1 MTTEPTSK
9 SQSAKHPAVLKLMGG
24 APFSQRMQQV
34 YDTLA
39 RRAYELFESRGRQDG
54 QDLEDWF
61 RAESELLNQMPVEI
75 SEADDQVIV
84 RAEVPG
90 LSDKDIEVRV
100 APHRLIIT
108 GKREQISSQKKT
120 HSERGSDEVFRMIDL
135 SEEIDPDKVRAT
147 LQDGTLE
154 VALPKADPAK
164 KISAAVKA
172 ALRAQCRYG
181 CCRFTG
187 RSSES

>member
-61 RAESELLNQMPVEI
+61 RAESELLNAMPVEI
-75 SEADDQVIV
+75 TEADDQVIV
-84 RAEVPG
+84 RAQVPG

-120 HSERGSDEVFRMIDL
+120 HSERGSDEVFRMLDL
-135 SEEIDPDKVRAT
+135 SEEIDPDEVAAT
-147 LQDGTLE
+147 VQNGTLE
-154 VALPKADPAK
+154 VVLPKAHPGKNIPD
-164 KISAAVKA
+164 AVKA
-172 ALRAQCRYG
+172 A
-181 CCRFTG
+181 
-187 RSSES
+187 

>member
-61 RAESELLNQMPVEI
+61 RAESELLNAMPVEI
-75 SEADDQVIV
+75 TEADDQVIV

-90 LSDKDIEVRV
+90 LSDQDIEVRV

-108 GKREQISSQKKT
+108 GKRELIRDHDKKKT
-120 HSERGSDEVFRMIDL
+120 HSETSSCEVVRMLDL
-135 SEEIDPDKVRAT
+135 SQEIDPDEVIAT
-147 LQDGTLE
+147 VQNGTL
-154 VALPKADPAK
+154 VVVLPKAHPGKNIPDAF
-164 KISAAVKA
+164 KA
-172 ALRAQCRYG
+172 A
-181 CCRFTG
+181 
-187 RSSES
+187 

>member
-9 SQSAKHPAVLKLMGG
+9 SQSAKHPAVLKLMGC

-34 YDTLA
+34 YDNLA
-39 RRAYELFESRGRQDG
+39 RRAYELFESRGRQNG

-61 RAESELLNQMPVEI
+61 RAESELLNAMPVEI
-75 SEADDQVIV
+75 TEADDQVIV

-108 GKREQISSQKKT
+108 GKREQISDQKKT
-120 HSERGSDEVFRMIDL
+120 QRERSSDEVFRMLDL
-135 SEEIDPDKVRAT
+135 SEEIDPDEVIAT
-147 LQDGTLE
+147 VQNGTLE
-154 VALPKADPAK
+154 VVLPKAHPGK
-164 KISAAVKA
+164 NIPGAAKA
-172 ALRAQCRYG
+172 A
-181 CCRFTG
+181 
-187 RSSES
+187 

>member
-24 APFSQRMQQV
+24 APFSQRLQQV

-61 RAESELLNQMPVEI
+61 RAESELLNAMPVKI
-75 SEADDQVIV
+75 TEADDQVIV

-90 LSDKDIEVRV
+90 LSDQDIEVRV

-108 GKREQISSQKKT
+108 GKREQIRDHEKRKT
-120 HSERGSDEVFRMIDL
+120 HSETSSCEVVRMLDL
-135 SEEIDPDKVRAT
+135 SEEIDPDEVTAT
-147 LQDGTLE
+147 VQNGTLE
-154 VALPKADPAK
+154 VVLPKAHPGKNIPDG
-164 KISAAVKA
+164 VKA
-172 ALRAQCRYG
+172 A
-181 CCRFTG
+181 
-187 RSSES
+187 

>member
-34 YDTLA
+34 YDNLA
-39 RRAYELFESRGRQDG
+39 RRAYELFESRGRQNG

-61 RAESELLNQMPVEI
+61 RAESELLNAMPVEI
-75 SEADDQVIV
+75 TEADDQVIV

-108 GKREQISSQKKT
+108 GKREQISDQKKT
-120 HSERGSDEVFRMIDL
+120 QRERSSDEVFRMLDL
-135 SEEIDPDKVRAT
+135 SEEIDPDEVIAT
-147 LQDGTLE
+147 VQNGTLE
-154 VALPKADPAK
+154 VVLPKAHPGK
-164 KISAAVKA
+164 NIPGAAKA
-172 ALRAQCRYG
+172 A
-181 CCRFTG
+181 
-187 RSSES
+187 

>member
-1 MTTEPTSK
+1 
-9 SQSAKHPAVLKLMGG
+9 MGG

-61 RAESELLNQMPVEI
+61 RAESELLNAMPVEI
-75 SEADDQVIV
+75 TEAVDQVIV

-108 GKREQISSQKKT
+108 GKREQIRDHEKRKT
-120 HSERGSDEVFRMIDL
+120 HSETSSCEVVRMLDL
-135 SEEIDPDKVRAT
+135 SEEIDPDEVTAT
-147 LQDGTLE
+147 VQNGTLE
-154 VALPKADPAK
+154 VVLPKAHPGKNIPDG
-164 KISAAVKA
+164 VKA
-172 ALRAQCRYG
+172 A
-181 CCRFTG
+181 
-187 RSSES
+187 

>member
-9 SQSAKHPAVLKLMGG
+9 SQSAKHPAVLKLMSG

-61 RAESELLNQMPVEI
+61 RAESELLNAMPVEI
-75 SEADDQVIV
+75 TEADDQVIV

-108 GKREQISSQKKT
+108 GKREQIRDHEKRKA
-120 HSERGSDEVFRMIDL
+120 HSETSSFEVVRMLDL
-135 SEEIDPDKVRAT
+135 SQEIDPDEVIAT
-147 LQDGTLE
+147 VQNGTLE
-154 VALPKADPAK
+154 VVLPKARPGKNIPD
-164 KISAAVKA
+164 AVKA
-172 ALRAQCRYG
+172 A
-181 CCRFTG
+181 
-187 RSSES
+187 

>member
-1 MTTEPTSK
+1 MS
-9 SQSAKHPAVLKLMGG
+9 G

-61 RAESELLNQMPVEI
+61 RAESELLNAMPVEI
-75 SEADDQVIV
+75 TEADDQVIV

-108 GKREQISSQKKT
+108 GKREQIRDHEKRKA
-120 HSERGSDEVFRMIDL
+120 HSETSSFEVVRMLDL
-135 SEEIDPDKVRAT
+135 SQEIDPDEVIAT
-147 LQDGTLE
+147 VQNGTLE
-154 VALPKADPAK
+154 VVLPKARPGKNIPD
-164 KISAAVKA
+164 AVKA
-172 ALRAQCRYG
+172 A
-181 CCRFTG
+181 
-187 RSSES
+187 

>member
-34 YDTLA
+34 YETLA

-54 QDLEDWF
+54 QDLEDWL
-61 RAESELLNQMPVEI
+61 RAESELPNAMPVEI
-75 SEADDQVIV
+75 TEADDQVIV

-90 LSDKDIEVRV
+90 LSDKDIEVQV

-108 GKREQISSQKKT
+108 GKREQIRDQEMRKT
-120 HSERGSDEVFRMIDL
+120 HSETSSCEVVRMLDL
-135 SEEIDPDKVRAT
+135 SQEIDPDEVTAT
-147 LQDGTLE
+147 VQNGTLE
-154 VALPKADPAK
+154 VVLPKAHPGKNIPD
-164 KISAAVKA
+164 AVKA
-172 ALRAQCRYG
+172 A
-181 CCRFTG
+181 
-187 RSSES
+187 

>member
-61 RAESELLNQMPVEI
+61 RAESELLNAMPVEI
-75 SEADDQVIV
+75 TEADDRVIV
-84 RAEVPG
+84 RAEMPG
-90 LSDKDIEVRV
+90 LSDQDIEVRV

-108 GKREQISSQKKT
+108 GKREQIRDHEKRKT
-120 HSERGSDEVFRMIDL
+120 NN
-135 SEEIDPDKVRAT
+135 EI
-147 LQDGTLE
+147 
-154 VALPKADPAK
+154 
-164 KISAAVKA
+164 
-172 ALRAQCRYG
+172 
-181 CCRFTG
+181 
-187 RSSES
+187 RSCE

>member
-1 MTTEPTSK
+1 MTTEPRSK

-75 SEADDQVIV
+75 SEADDQEMCIRDRLFTLRLLVYESMDLYEWPTATSSV
-84 RAEVPG
+84 GR
-90 LSDKDIEVRV
+90 K
-100 APHRLIIT
+100 APSTSHWFLHR
-108 GKREQISSQKKT
+108 QKW
-120 HSERGSDEVFRMIDL
+120 
-135 SEEIDPDKVRAT
+135 P
-147 LQDGTLE
+147 
-154 VALPKADPAK
+154 
-164 KISAAVKA
+164 
-172 ALRAQCRYG
+172 
-181 CCRFTG
+181 
-187 RSSES
+187 